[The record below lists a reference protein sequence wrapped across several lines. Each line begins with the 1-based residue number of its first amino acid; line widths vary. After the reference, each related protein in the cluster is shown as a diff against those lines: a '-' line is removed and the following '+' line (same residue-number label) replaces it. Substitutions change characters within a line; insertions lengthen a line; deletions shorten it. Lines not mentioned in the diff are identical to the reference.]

1 MRVFVTGDHGLEI
14 IPAGPDYLGYVNQE
28 RQHVSDRE
36 REMLPSGNR
45 STRLLSQAWPA
56 DSVRISFQ

>member
-28 RQHVSDRE
+28 KQHVSDRE
-36 REMLPSGNR
+36 REMLLSCHR
-45 STRLLSQAWPA
+45 STRLLSQA
-56 DSVRISFQ
+56 